1 MLASSLHC
9 RVQGTPQTRQK
20 QQGRNVRRARA
31 AVRVQAEQQQGE
43 PPAGACSAAARVLE
57 HEGALQGAHQRAP
70 LLADAAEPLMVR
82 AARGEAIERA
92 PCW

>member
-1 MLASSLHC
+1 MLASSSL
-9 RVQGTPQTRQK
+9 QGTSVPCQTRQ

-43 PPAGACSAAARVLE
+43 PRVRSVERMQARRGSLDC
-57 HEGALQGAHQRAP
+57 AHLLARAP
-70 LLADAAEPLMVR
+70 ADAAEPLMVR